1 MMPSGRVLV
10 ACFALSLSLP
20 WAAHAQSTATEVWPE
35 LDVYWRTSARFRSM
49 LEVAL
54 KTEREGVEPEATVGL
69 YEDLLRLPAGY
80 ARLGVRRTFST
91 ADASYR
97 EWRAVGEFVFRPWST
112 EAFRLLNRT
121 RGELRWINREYSY
134 RLRDR
139 LHLQRVPSDSS
150 GRAWAPYGTFEAYYD
165 SRYSAIAKLG
175 ARVGTE
181 LRIVGPASL
190 DVYVARQNDT
200 RPSKRYVNAFGVT
213 TKLSY

>member
-1 MMPSGRVLV
+1 MKPLGRAVTALL
-10 ACFALSLSLP
+10 ALSLSLSS
-20 WAAHAQSTATEVWPE
+20 AALAQSTTAEVWPE
-35 LDVYWRTSARFRSM
+35 LDVYWRTSQRLRTM
-49 LEVAL
+49 LEVSMR
-54 KTEREGVEPEATVGL
+54 TEREGDEPEATVGL

-80 ARLGVRRTFST
+80 ARLGVRYTFST
-91 ADASYR
+91 GDASYR
-97 EWRAVGEFVFRPWST
+97 ETRAVGEFVFRPWST
-112 EAFRLLNRT
+112 EALRLLNRT
-121 RGELRWINREYSY
+121 RAELRWINREYSY
-134 RLRDR
+134 RVRDR

-165 SRYSAIAKLG
+165 SRFGAIAKLG

-200 RPSKRYVNAFGVT
+200 RPTERYVNAFGVT